1 MQLPESV
8 ATSLN
13 HRDDE
18 PTVTIEMGGANLV
31 IRASAHFDHAS
42 TISLVS
48 AVNAA
53 ADADVAVVIDPSS
66 VRCDDEFARYGYERT
81 AECRDHDSCRP
92 DAVQVV
98 GSGIIRITAERTV
111 WTIDVAHG
119 RLCRTDGPLEV
130 RFLGP
135 EAWTPVV
142 AVCVTPSR
150 LVALLHDDA
159 HVSERRAHG
168 SVVDDR
174 VSEPAGV

>member
-1 MQLPESV
+1 MQLPESS
-8 ATSLN
+8 A
-13 HRDDE
+13 RYDDDE
-18 PTVTIEMGGANLV
+18 PLVTIEMGGANLV
-31 IRASAHFDHAS
+31 IRAGSHFDHAS
-42 TISLVS
+42 TISLAG

-66 VRCDDEFARYGYERT
+66 VRCDDEFARYGYERI
-81 AECRDHDSCRP
+81 AECRDHDGCRP
-92 DAVQVV
+92 AAVQVV

-119 RLCRTDGPLEV
+119 RLCRTDAPLDV
-130 RFLGP
+130 HFLGP

-150 LVALLHDDA
+150 LVALLLDDA

-168 SVVDDR
+168 SAFDRR

>member
-1 MQLPESV
+1 LQLPASPR
-8 ATSLN
+8 TT
-13 HRDDE
+13 HHDDDE
-18 PTVTIEMGGANLV
+18 PRVTIEMGGANLV
-31 IRASAHFDHAS
+31 IRAGSHFDHAS
-42 TISLVS
+42 TISLVG

-53 ADADVAVVIDPSS
+53 ADADVAVVIDPAS
-66 VRCDDEFARYGYERT
+66 VRCDDEFTRYGYERI
-81 AECRDHDSCRP
+81 AECRDHDGCRP
-92 DAVQVV
+92 AAVQVV
-98 GSGIIRITAERTV
+98 ASGIIRIAAERTV

-119 RLCRTDGPLEV
+119 RLCRSDAPLEV

-135 EAWTPVV
+135 DAWTPVV

-168 SVVDDR
+168 SSADPR